1 MRMSARMAELAL
13 KKRMLRQRSA
23 VLRHAFALQVDA
35 RVAPLAGLAD
45 RAVSTG
51 RWVGRHPYWVV
62 AAAVALAVWR
72 PKGVVRLAGRGLWV
86 WQTWQRLQPVVLP
99 LLAQFNGVANSSA
112 NRSINSAK
120 DGSPMNP
127 KDQDSTKA

>member
-1 MRMSARMAELAL
+1 MSDRMAELAL
-13 KKRMLRQRSA
+13 KKHMLRQRSA
-23 VLRHAFALQVDA
+23 VLRHAFALQVNA

-72 PKGVVRLAGRGLWV
+72 PTGVVRLASKGLWM
-86 WQTWQRLQPVVLP
+86 WQTWQRVQPVVMP
-99 LLAQFNGVANSSA
+99 ILARLAGAQGA
-112 NRSINSAK
+112 
-120 DGSPMNP
+120 SPSDS
-127 KDQDSTKA
+127 KDQTITKA

>member
-1 MRMSARMAELAL
+1 MPMSDRMSELAL
-13 KKRMLRQRSA
+13 KKHMLRQRST
-23 VLRHAFALQVDA
+23 VLRHAFALQVNA

-72 PKGVVRLAGRGLWV
+72 PTGVARLAGRGLWM
-86 WQTWQRLQPVVLP
+86 WQTWQRLQPVVMP
-99 LLAQFNGVANSSA
+99 LLTRFAGAQGA
-112 NRSINSAK
+112 
-120 DGSPMNP
+120 SPTDS
-127 KDQDSTKA
+127 KDQHITKA

>member
-1 MRMSARMAELAL
+1 MSARMAELAL
-13 KKRMLRQRSA
+13 KKHMLRQRSA
-23 VLRHAFALQVDA
+23 VLRHTLALQVNA

-72 PKGVVRLAGRGLWV
+72 PKGVARLAGRGLWM
-86 WQTWQRLQPVVLP
+86 WQTWQRLQPVVMP
-99 LLAQFNGVANSSA
+99 LLARLASAQQAPATDNAN
-112 NRSINSAK
+112 K
-120 DGSPMNP
+120 DI
-127 KDQDSTKA
+127 TKA

>member
-1 MRMSARMAELAL
+1 MSARMAELAL
-13 KKRMLRQRSA
+13 KKRMLRQRST
-23 VLRHAFALQVDA
+23 VLRHAFAVQVNA

-72 PKGVVRLAGRGLWV
+72 PKGVMRLAGRGLWL
-86 WQTWQRLQPVVLP
+86 WQTWQRLQPMVMP
-99 LLAQFNGVANSSA
+99 LLSQLGSA
-112 NRSINSAK
+112 REGAPTDS
-120 DGSPMNP
+120 
-127 KDQDSTKA
+127 KDQDITRA